1 MNFKTLECHEYQ
13 TFLTQNVRVS
23 ESGVRTETEL
33 GGEEW
38 SWSGQQPES
47 EENMHST
54 PPPPLV
60 SHALLGRQNGKY
72 SKE

>member
-1 MNFKTLECHEYQ
+1 MNTKHFKHKM
-13 TFLTQNVRVS
+13 S
-23 ESGVRTETEL
+23 ESQSQETEL
-33 GGEEW
+33 GGEKW

-54 PPPPLV
+54 PPPPPLV

-72 SKE
+72 SK